1 MRTIRI
7 PGLIDLVRTDE
18 PAEILALSRDP
29 RLDRRFE
36 AKGPLLNRL
45 ILRRIRRILQ
55 SGGRPLPP
63 VAPRDD
69 PERHEAQA
77 ALEAKLDAPGAPSD
91 EETVA
96 ALARY
101 VRGEASE
108 RTLGAA
114 VQQAIGGRFAAGYR
128 GDAKSWNAARVLN
141 GSVRPFRPISLVW
154 RFTGKLDRAR
164 AHLAGLVAQDRS
176 GVHATGIAVHNL
188 VESLRRMRNLAAV
201 RGALVRYAPEE
212 AASLSLAAPGSV
224 PREATDQ
231 GVNAVAAYR
240 QGTLVLLQLEKARK
254 RTLRPDMA
262 FMTGGW
268 SRCPAHSWVQR
279 LLAAVWER
287 AR

>member
-1 MRTIRI
+1 VRAIRI

-18 PAEILALSRDP
+18 PDEIEALSRDP

-45 ILRRIRRILQ
+45 ILRRIRRVLQ

-69 PERHEAQA
+69 ADRQA
-77 ALEAKLDAPGAPSD
+77 EQIALEAKLSAPGAPAD
-91 EETVA
+91 EESIA

-108 RTLGAA
+108 RTLGPA
-114 VQQAIGGRFAAGYR
+114 VQQAVGSLFAAGYR
-128 GDAKSWNAARVLN
+128 GDRRSWRAAEVLS
-141 GSVRPFRPISLVW
+141 GSVRPFRPMALVW
-154 RFTGKLDRAR
+154 RLTGRLRRSR
-164 AHLAGLVAQDRS
+164 AHLADLVGHDRS

-188 VESLRRMRNLAAV
+188 VESIRRMRDLAEV
-201 RGALVRYAPEE
+201 RGALGRYAPDE
-212 AASLSLAAPGSV
+212 AASISLAAPDSV
-224 PREATDQ
+224 PREATERGTN
-231 GVNAVAAYR
+231 GVCAYR
-240 QGTLVLLQLEKARK
+240 QGTLVLLQLERARE
-254 RTLRPDMA
+254 RTLRADIA

-268 SRCPAHSWVQR
+268 SRCPAHSWVQQ

>member
-1 MRTIRI
+1 MRAIRI

-18 PAEILALSRDP
+18 PDEILTLSRDP

-45 ILRRIRRILQ
+45 ILRRIRRVLQ

-69 PERHEAQA
+69 SDRQAAQQ
-77 ALEAKLDAPGAPSD
+77 ALEAKLGAPGAPAD
-91 EETVA
+91 EESLA

-114 VQQAIGGRFAAGYR
+114 VQQAVGSRFAPGYR
-128 GDAKSWNAARVLN
+128 GDARSWKAARVLS
-141 GSVRPFRPISLVW
+141 GSVRPFRPMALIW
-154 RFTGKLDRAR
+154 RLSGKLRRSR
-164 AHLAGLVAQDRS
+164 AHLAELVDQDRS

-188 VESLRRMRNLAAV
+188 VESLRRMRDLAAV
-201 RGALVRYAPEE
+201 GGALGRYAPEE
-212 AASLSLAAPGSV
+212 AASLSLAAPDSV
-224 PREATDQ
+224 PREATER
-231 GVNAVAAYR
+231 GTNAVTAYR
-240 QGTLVLLQLEKARK
+240 QGTLVLFQLEKARE

-268 SRCPAHSWVQR
+268 SRCPAHSWVQK